1 MTFCLLT
8 SDKSPRSFGSSSI
21 IIDSCCQTF
30 LKYYGRYRQHGFD
43 KEQLLPGKKGARYK
57 SRRRVVNIGGLGK
70 GCNKYEIHS
79 ILKAKL
85 RGI

>member
-1 MTFCLLT
+1 MV
-8 SDKSPRSFGSSSI
+8 D
-21 IIDSCCQTF
+21 IDSMVLIKSSCYQ
-30 LKYYGRYRQHGFD
+30 
-43 KEQLLPGKKGARYK
+43 GKRGARYK
-57 SRRRVVNIGGLGK
+57 SRRRVVNIGRLGK